1 MSEDYYDKTRREMA
15 EVLIGLRDL
24 ADNYT
29 EADDL
34 VGRIIRGTPLSDVD
48 EQRREVYGQVQK
60 LREKLWELLKVSAV
74 WTYAESMRLQKIS
87 DYSFWWI
94 ENLTFD
100 RDYVD
105 EFSWRDTEKSLLVVS
120 TINDT
125 LSATDNLTKTKLRF
139 E

>member
-15 EVLIGLRDL
+15 EVLIGLKDL
-24 ADNYT
+24 AENYT

-34 VGRIIRGTPLSDVD
+34 VGRIIQGTPLSDVD
-48 EQRREVYGQVQK
+48 EQRREVHDQVQK

-87 DYSFWWI
+87 EYSFWWI

-100 RDYVD
+100 RDYID
-105 EFSWRDTEKSLLVVS
+105 EFLMERYRKKLIDC
-120 TINDT
+120 INDT
-125 LSATDNLTKTKLRF
+125 LSATDNLTKTKLKF

>member
-15 EVLIGLRDL
+15 EMLIGLKDL
-24 ADNYT
+24 AENYT

-34 VGRIIRGTPLSDVD
+34 VGRIILGTPLSDVD
-48 EQRREVYGQVQK
+48 EQRREVHGQVKK

-87 DYSFWWI
+87 EYSFWWI

-100 RDYVD
+100 RDYID
-105 EFSWRDTEKSLLVVS
+105 EFLMERYRKKLIGC
-120 TINDT
+120 INDT
-125 LSATDNLTKTKLRF
+125 LSATENLTKTKLRF